1 MNFTAYIF
9 LAAAAS
15 PTELLLKPTPG
26 LYIWTIITFLLLFF
40 VLRKFAWKPLLNAL
54 NEREDFISNS
64 LKDAEKAREELE
76 NINQESQDIITNA
89 RSEAQSILADGKSA
103 AENIKQQTI
112 SDAKDQSAKI
122 IEDAKK
128 QIEAEKEKAMSEIKD
143 EIVNISLNVAQ
154 KLISKNLSSEDNKKL
169 IKDSLDQVGN
179 YEA

>member
-1 MNFTAYIF
+1 MNITAYIF

-26 LYIWTIITFLLLFF
+26 LYIWSIITCLLLFF

-122 IEDAKK
+122 IEDAKR

-143 EIVNISLNVAQ
+143 EIVDISLNVAQ

>member
-9 LAAAAS
+9 LAAAS

-89 RSEAQSILADGKSA
+89 RSQAKSILADGKSA

>member
-103 AENIKQQTI
+103 AENIKQQ
-112 SDAKDQSAKI
+112 
-122 IEDAKK
+122 
-128 QIEAEKEKAMSEIKD
+128 
-143 EIVNISLNVAQ
+143 
-154 KLISKNLSSEDNKKL
+154 LIT
-169 IKDSLDQVGN
+169 
-179 YEA
+179 

>member
-64 LKDAEKAREELE
+64 LKDAEKARF
-76 NINQESQDIITNA
+76 
-89 RSEAQSILADGKSA
+89 
-103 AENIKQQTI
+103 
-112 SDAKDQSAKI
+112 
-122 IEDAKK
+122 
-128 QIEAEKEKAMSEIKD
+128 
-143 EIVNISLNVAQ
+143 
-154 KLISKNLSSEDNKKL
+154 
-169 IKDSLDQVGN
+169 
-179 YEA
+179 